1 MKIFL
6 KMAWRN
12 MWRNWRRTAI
22 ALVAIVLGL
31 ILLLFFDGMITGSD
45 QAIFGNAVRLYG
57 GNIQIHAPGYR
68 DKAAR
73 LPLYPL
79 ENADAVAQTANAQ
92 PEVVSAAKRI
102 NTGGIITSDEGSF
115 PVSIT
120 GLEPSV
126 EAPVS
131 IQAEN
136 VSQGRYLASDDGDAI
151 VIGQGLADL
160 LKVDVGDRVNLLGQS
175 KRGQMRQ
182 RSMTIVGI
190 YDLGMREAEERAVFM
205 TLPEA
210 QTLYNLRRQAT
221 EVTVMLEDM
230 GQERAVMETLKTA
243 LPNAEVDSWQ
253 TLRPEIRE
261 TMDTKQVFTSIMGLI
276 VVIIAS
282 IGILNL
288 MMMAVFERTREM
300 GVLAALG
307 LKNRQIMALFLL
319 EGAMI
324 GVVGTIVGLGLGLLL
339 LGLVGQLGGI
349 DLSFASGMGEVGAL
363 MGDRL
368 YPSVTPL
375 GVISRGLA
383 VAVIATLAS
392 LYPAWQAARKE
403 PAEALHHV

>member
-1 MKIFL
+1 MSSFVKL
-6 KMAWRN
+6 AWRN

-68 DKAAR
+68 AKASR
-73 LPLYPL
+73 LPMYPL
-79 ENADAVAQTANAQ
+79 ENAAAVVQAATAQ
-92 PEVVSAAKRI
+92 PQVVSAAKRI
-102 NTGGIITSDEGSF
+102 NTGGIITSNEGSF

-120 GLEPSV
+120 GLEPAV

-136 VSQGRYLASDDGDAI
+136 ISQGRFLTADDGDAI

-160 LKVDVGDRVNLLGQS
+160 LKVNVGDRVKLLGRS
-175 KRGQMRQ
+175 RRGQMRQ
-182 RSMTIVGI
+182 RTMTIVGI
-190 YDLGMREAEERAVFM
+190 YDLRMREAEERLVFM

-221 EVTVMLEDM
+221 EVAVTLQDV
-230 GQERAVMETLKTA
+230 GQEKAVLATLQRE
-243 LPNAEVDSWQ
+243 LPGDEVDSWQ
-253 TLRPEIRE
+253 TLKPEIQE
-261 TMDTKQVFTSIMGLI
+261 TMETKQVFTSVMGLI
-276 VVIIAS
+276 VVLIAS

-307 LKNRQIMALFLL
+307 MKGRQIMGLFLL
-319 EGAMI
+319 EGTLI
-324 GVVGTIVGLGLGLLL
+324 GLVGAIIGCLLGLLL
-339 LGLVGQLGGI
+339 LGLVGRVGI
-349 DLSFASGMGEVGAL
+349 DFSFASGMGEVGAL

-368 YPSVTPL
+368 YPSVTL
-375 GVISRGLA
+375 GGVVSRGVA
-383 VAVIATLAS
+383 VALIAMLAS
-392 LYPAWQAARKE
+392 LYPAWQAARQE